1 MLIAEITDT
10 HLMDGG
16 IPAYDTID
24 TRSFLEA
31 AVDKLASLTPRPDAL
46 LVAGDVSEDGTIGSY
61 RIFRECVGRL
71 GIPVYVVPGNH
82 DARENMR
89 SAFAPDGY
97 MPALGHLDY
106 VAEIGPLTLI
116 ALDTLVEGEVHGEI
130 APERRDWLEA
140 ALHAVRDR
148 PAIVMLHH
156 PPFATGTKMDEI
168 GCRDG
173 DALEAVIRRFE
184 NVEIVLA
191 GHFHRSVHRRWAGTA
206 ANICSSTA
214 HQMGLDLAHV
224 PGFKVF
230 MEPPQIQ
237 LLHWHAETG
246 LAVHQVPVG
255 DFECLHESG

>member
-16 IPAYDTID
+16 LPAYGSID
-24 TRSFLEA
+24 TRAFLEA
-31 AVDKLASLTPRPDAL
+31 AVDKLASLSPRPDVL
-46 LVAGDVSEDGTIGSY
+46 LVAGDVSEDGTAGSY
-61 RIFRECVGRL
+61 RIFREIVARL
-71 GIPVYVVPGNH
+71 GIPVFVVPGNH

-89 SAFAPDGY
+89 SAFLADGY
-97 MPALGHLDY
+97 LPSEGHLDY
-106 VAEIGPLTLI
+106 IAEIGPLTLI

-130 APERRDWLEA
+130 APERRDWLES
-140 ALHAVRDR
+140 ALHETRNR

-173 DALEAVIRRFE
+173 DALAAVIRRFD

-214 HQMGLDLAHV
+214 HQMGLDLAHA

-230 MEPPQIQ
+230 MEPPQVQ
-237 LLHWHAETG
+237 LLHWRPETG
-246 LAVHQVPVG
+246 LAVHQVPIG
-255 DFECLHESG
+255 DYECVHEGR